1 VCFAIKEISMRPQTT
16 YLSSLFLFTLL
27 LVLLSA
33 GPFASAQLETVLHRF
48 TGGADGGTPN
58 PLTADSSGNLYGTTY
73 FGGNNPSCAT
83 YGGCGV
89 VFEMVQSPQT
99 GKWSQNIL
107 YSFSGGSDG
116 GSPSAPLLLDS
127 SGNVYGS
134 TIGGGGDNLGTIFEL
149 SPPAAPGGAW
159 TESVL
164 YSFVSSLQNAPTALL
179 FDPQGNIYGQSC
191 AGLQA
196 NGDIFELSAPS
207 APGGAWSYNII
218 YSFPEFS
225 TGVCPKGEMALDK
238 NGNLYGSTFGGG
250 YNPQSAGV
258 IFELAKPAEPGGPW
272 TEHVLYRFAGQK
284 GDGASPNGVI
294 FHGGKIY
301 GTTQFGGDNYGS
313 YPGDGTVFQLTPPT
327 ASGGTWTEMPI
338 LTFNRNT
345 NGFQPMAGVAFD
357 AAGNLYGT
365 TAYNP
370 TYEYDGEVFELS
382 PPATQGGTWT
392 LAMLHTFTGNSDG
405 GDTYAGVV
413 IGKGSVVYGT
423 TINGGNAQG
432 NNGDGVVFKIL
443 H

>member
-1 VCFAIKEISMRPQTT
+1 MEIPMKQKKLSLGDNCRFAVAVIAILVCVAHSI
-16 YLSSLFLFTLL
+16 
-27 LVLLSA
+27 
-33 GPFASAQLETVLHRF
+33 SAQVETVLHRF
-48 TGGADGGTPN
+48 TGGADGFAPN
-58 PLTADSSGNLYGTTY
+58 AITVDNSGDLFGTTY
-73 FGGNNPSCAT
+73 WGGNNPSCTT

-99 GKWSQNIL
+99 GEWSQDIL

-116 GSPSAPLLLDS
+116 GNPNAPLMLDS

-134 TIGGGGDNLGTIFEL
+134 TYAGGATNLGAIFEL

-164 YSFVSSLQNAPTALL
+164 YSFVSSLENSPTALL

-191 AGLQA
+191 AQLQA

-218 YSFPEFS
+218 YSFPGFS
-225 TGVCPKGEMALDK
+225 SGVCPKGEMALDK

-258 IFELAKPAEPGGPW
+258 IFELDKPEASGEPW
-272 TEHVLYRFAGQK
+272 TEHVLYRFGGQK
-284 GDGASPNGVI
+284 GDGASPTGVI

-327 ASGGTWTEMPI
+327 APGSTWTEMPI

-345 NGFQPMAGVAFD
+345 NGFQPMAGVVFD
-357 AAGNLYGT
+357 SAGNLYGT

-382 PPATQGGTWT
+382 PPTTRGGAWT
-392 LAMLHTFTGNSDG
+392 LTMLHTFTGNADG

-413 IGKGSVVYGT
+413 IGKGSVIDGT

-432 NNGDGVVFKIL
+432 NSGDGVVFKIL